1 MDAVVVCTPNALHA
15 EQSMAALAAGKHVLC
30 EKPMATTVADG
41 EAMLAAAASTT
52 GCCSCFTPGA
62 TTRP

>member
-1 MDAVVVCTPNALHA
+1 MVVCTPNALHA

-41 EAMLAAAASTT
+41 EAMLAAAARTT
-52 GCCSCFTPGA
+52 GCCSCCTRGG